1 MEGWDSYNALYFYLT
16 ASRAT
21 HYNFLCAARWNIQNV
36 HYVKNAELDMDRLEI
51 HGIFLEIQ

>member
-1 MEGWDSYNALYFYLT
+1 MEGWDSYNALYFHLT

-21 HYNFLCAARWNIQNV
+21 HYYFLCAARRNIQNV